1 MKILILGLTLV
12 FSHALWAQ
20 TGPKQCDIVTPL
32 NPPTTTT
39 LKAKDTTGEFN
50 CGCTSGGAGSCA
62 LTISAGVMFCTG
74 TCRCGFTVVIDSA
87 DRLQQ

>member
-1 MKILILGLTLV
+1 MKILILSLLL
-12 FSHALWAQ
+12 ALSQSLSAQ
-20 TGPKQCDIVTPL
+20 TGPNQCSVATPL

-50 CGCTSGGAGSCA
+50 CGCTSGGAGSCK

-74 TCRCGFTVVIDSA
+74 TCRCGFTVVIDSS
-87 DRLQQ
+87 DRLQL